1 MEGNIS
7 TAKENGGEVLVIQI
21 EGRFDYQLHRNFRDT
36 YRDLTGIGSVVID
49 MRRTDYLDSSA
60 LGMLLLLRESVHG
73 GGKKEIILRNVNPQ
87 IRNILNIA
95 HFDRLF
101 KIL

>member
-1 MEGNIS
+1 MESQIS
-7 TAKENGGEVLVIQI
+7 TFKENGGETLVIQI

-36 YRDLTGIGSVVID
+36 YRDLTGVNSVVID

-60 LGMLLLLRESVHG
+60 LGMLLLLRESVMG
-73 GGKKEIILRNVNPQ
+73 GGKKEILLRNVNPQ